1 MAGVRTQAG
10 IERAA
15 TRLGCEAAA
24 IQAVIDVESSGA
36 GFLLDG
42 RPKVLFES
50 HVFSRLTG
58 GIYDR
63 SHPMLSTQKPMRT
76 LYSMEQY
83 DRLYG
88 ALQLDAGSAVQSAS
102 WGLMQIMG
110 FNWKACG
117 EKSLHGFLLA
127 MHHNEDAHLALFAEF
142 VAERG
147 LHHDLQRK
155 NWAAFARGYNGPG
168 YAANDYD
175 SKLARAYA
183 RHANGR

>member
-10 IERAA
+10 VERAA
-15 TRLGCEAAA
+15 QRLGCEVAA
-24 IQAVIDVESSGA
+24 IQAVIAVESAGA
-36 GFLLDG
+36 GFYLDG

-58 GIYDR
+58 GRYDA
-63 SHPMLSTQKPMRT
+63 SHPTLSTAAPKRS
-76 LYSMEQY
+76 LYNLEQY
-83 DRLYG
+83 ARIYQ
-88 ALQLDAGSAVQSAS
+88 ALQLDAEAALQSAS
-102 WGLMQIMG
+102 WGLFQIMG

-117 EKSLHGFLLA
+117 EKSLHGFVLA

-142 VAERG
+142 VADRG
-147 LHHDLQRK
+147 LDHDLQRK

-183 RHANGR
+183 GYANGR